1 MRWVRVWR
9 APGRRLDVAGVLYA
23 GPWPCRL
30 RALCG
35 EPSRGMAPRTS
46 GAGSGQ
52 PTVMVPLVS
61 VNGPSAGLTVPSVG
75 QGSVLVKLPT

>member
-1 MRWVRVWR
+1 MRWVRCGEHQGAVSTS
-9 APGRRLDVAGVLYA
+9 LGVLYA
-23 GPWPCRL
+23 WPWACRL
-30 RALCG
+30 GALCG

-75 QGSVLVKLPT
+75 QGSVLVKLPA